1 MTAMARPREFDELEA
16 LDQATKVFWTHGYN
30 GTSLVDLTNAM
41 GISKSSFYDTF
52 GGKRDLY
59 LKTLDYYI
67 ENNNDRIGSILNEE
81 GPPLDLIDRWLQQAI
96 DGLVSGDV
104 RRGCFLNNCA
114 VEDGPHDPE
123 VAAKARE
130 GFYAV
135 KRKLAAIIACGQVSG
150 EINRQYR
157 AESHAAFLVNA
168 FNGISA
174 MGKCDPD
181 PEQLGDVKD
190 LVLSALGPERD

>member
-1 MTAMARPREFDELEA
+1 
-16 LDQATKVFWTHGYN
+16 
-30 GTSLVDLTNAM
+30 M

-67 ENNNDRIGSILNEE
+67 ENNNERIGSILNEE

-150 EINRQYR
+150 DNCHHKSNPTRRFWSMRSMASRRWKVRPRSRAPRRRQ
-157 AESHAAFLVNA
+157 
-168 FNGISA
+168 G
-174 MGKCDPD
+174 
-181 PEQLGDVKD
+181 
-190 LVLSALGPERD
+190 LVLSALDRD